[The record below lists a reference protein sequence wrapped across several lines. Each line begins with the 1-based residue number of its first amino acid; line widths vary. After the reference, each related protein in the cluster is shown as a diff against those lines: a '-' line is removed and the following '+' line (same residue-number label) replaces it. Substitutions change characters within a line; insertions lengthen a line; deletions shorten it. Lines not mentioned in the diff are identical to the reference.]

1 MQPILSPVPEATPQ
15 TRANRANALH
25 STGPRTESGKLRS
38 FGNAITHGLTSRAP
52 VLRSE
57 DAAAYEQ
64 HCREF
69 QDEYQPATPTEKHLV
84 QELAGLAWRLNRIP
98 HLEVELLRDA
108 RFRDPYHALATLS
121 MHGQRLSRQFQK
133 TLEQLRSIQSEHGQR
148 QSERRQRAA
157 AKTPQTKSVP
167 SVPAGPPTENG
178 FVFSA
183 AEVEALRIPE
193 EHRQPLECEQHASAA
208 AAGASK

>member
-1 MQPILSPVPEATPQ
+1 MQPSLTDRSAV
-15 TRANRANALH
+15 NRANALH

-38 FGNAITHGLTSRAP
+38 SGNAITHGLTSRAP

-57 DAAAYEQ
+57 DPAAYEQ

-98 HLEVELLRDA
+98 HLEAELLRDA

-133 TLEQLRSIQSEHGQR
+133 TLEQLRSIQSERG
-148 QSERRQRAA
+148 ERRQSAT

-167 SVPAGPPTENG
+167 SLPAGPPTENG